1 MREKSSRTSG
11 EGVQS
16 QALVEVAVKRKN
28 EEKKKKTRA
37 GERANNIFPI
47 VFHNKIGPSLLK
59 HK

>member
-1 MREKSSRTSG
+1 MRKKSSRTSG

-16 QALVEVAVKRKN
+16 QALVEVTVKRRN
-28 EEKKKKTRA
+28 EVGKKTRA
-37 GERANNIFPI
+37 GERAKNIFAI